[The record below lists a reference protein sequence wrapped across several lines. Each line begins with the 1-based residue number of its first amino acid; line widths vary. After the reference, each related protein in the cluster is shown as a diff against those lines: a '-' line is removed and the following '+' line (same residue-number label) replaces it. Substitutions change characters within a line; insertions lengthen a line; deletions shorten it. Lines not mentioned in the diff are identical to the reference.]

1 MECGKCLQLLSEL
14 IDGTLDTENG
24 THLSTHLERCLS
36 CVCVRRD
43 LEFIVR
49 LARELRE
56 EFAHLAP
63 CELKIDL
70 FTGDFQRAAVR

>member
-1 MECGKCLQLLSEL
+1 MECVKCLQLLSEL

-24 THLSTHLERCLS
+24 TLLSKHLDQCLS
-36 CVCVRRD
+36 CICVRRD
-43 LEFIVR
+43 LELIVR

-63 CELKIDL
+63 GELKIAL
-70 FTGDFQRAAVR
+70 FTKDFQNAAAR

>member
-14 IDGTLDTENG
+14 IDGTLDTEHG
-24 THLSTHLERCLS
+24 TLLSTHLDGCLT

-43 LEFIVR
+43 LELIVR

-63 CELKIDL
+63 GELKIAL
-70 FTGDFQRAAVR
+70 FNKDFQSAAVR